1 MSRKSRY
8 GIQTN
13 FSPRWEVGAYIRLSK
28 EDEVLRD
35 KNSQSVLT
43 QKRLID
49 KYLSEHP
56 ELKLADYFID
66 DGYTGTD
73 MERPRFQ
80 DLKEAFESGKI
91 NCIIVKDL
99 SRLARNNE
107 ESSKLVKVIF
117 PFYKVR
123 FISIN
128 DKLDSLENS
137 DSVHRLDISFKNIMN
152 DEYCRDISLKERT
165 ASNARRRRG
174 EFLGSFAP
182 YGYKKDHADVHKL
195 IIDEPAAQTVKFIF
209 DEFIRKQNC
218 AYIAQILMD
227 KNVPSPLL
235 YKRMNGSNL
244 KNSTKRT
251 TDLVWSSSS
260 VRRILESEIY
270 IGNLIQCKTGVVSY
284 KNHKVIKKDKEEWI
298 RIEGTHEPIVSKDIF
313 NSVQELLQ
321 SRYKAKSKSTSSV
334 FSGLV
339 VCGKCGK
346 LMSVTRYLGKD
357 KYRAFYCNS
366 YYKKRIECDNKRIKE
381 SVIETAI
388 LHTLNQFLN
397 HFVDIEN
404 AVKSVN
410 AILKKAQP
418 QRNIGTEIQ
427 KKEAEKRALYAKYK
441 NEELTLEEYRAERQ
455 RLESLLEKCR
465 QEAVTY
471 EESQTNFKDSSFCK
485 MLQEAGCIKKITRDI
500 VEKFIKRIKIY
511 STDRIEVEFT
521 FSDEYNNLLQLT
533 SVEPL
538 NSFFSI
544 PVATV
549 KQ

>member
-182 YGYKKDHADVHKL
+182 YGYKKDPADAHKL
-195 IIDEPAAQTVKFIF
+195 IIDEPAAQAVKFIF
-209 DEFIRKQNC
+209 HEFIRKQNC
-218 AYIAQILMD
+218 AHIAQILMD

-381 SVIETAI
+381 SLIETAI

-455 RLESLLEKCR
+455 RLESLIEKCR

-500 VEKFIKRIKIY
+500 VEKFVKRIKIY

-538 NSFFSI
+538 NSSFSI